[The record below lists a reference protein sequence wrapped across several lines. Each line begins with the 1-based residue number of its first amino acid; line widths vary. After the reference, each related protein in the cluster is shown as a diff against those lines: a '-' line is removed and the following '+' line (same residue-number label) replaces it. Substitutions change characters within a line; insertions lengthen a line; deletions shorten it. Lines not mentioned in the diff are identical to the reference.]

1 MLKKAGL
8 LIRSTL
14 AGRGAPCP
22 KQSRSKRGGDEV
34 HTSLPLARSPIKWIV
49 AIGKC
54 PVFIPT
60 SESLLRYGEPLG
72 EARTPQRCV
81 LRTLLARSRG
91 IHTYCSRILALFS
104 VPFLVANLAACGGA
118 PKPVY
123 FPGYPVG
130 FVERG
135 VASWYGPGF
144 HGNKT
149 ANGERYDMNQLT
161 AAHRTLPLGS
171 IAVVRSMST
180 GRQVTV
186 RINDRGPFARGRIL
200 DLSLAGAQVLGMTG
214 AGTEQIE
221 LRVVG
226 YQGRTADMGALRVQ
240 VGSFSDQQNAIN
252 LLERVKH
259 IYSGGRVQAVD
270 LPEGK
275 RYRVQIGQFSSETQA
290 EAAVSHLESS
300 LGLQVVVFRDDP

>member
-1 MLKKAGL
+1 M
-8 LIRSTL
+8 S
-14 AGRGAPCP
+14 RGPQSCW
-22 KQSRSKRGGDEV
+22 SRSLV
-34 HTSLPLARSPIKWIV
+34 LLFAPIFVTI
-49 AIGKC
+49 
-54 PVFIPT
+54 
-60 SESLLRYGEPLG
+60 
-72 EARTPQRCV
+72 
-81 LRTLLARSRG
+81 
-91 IHTYCSRILALFS
+91 
-104 VPFLVANLAACGGA
+104 LAACGGA

-130 FVERG
+130 FIDRG

-149 ANGERYDMNQLT
+149 ANGERYDMHQLT

-186 RINDRGPFARGRIL
+186 RINDRGPFARGRVL
-200 DLSLAGAQVLGMTG
+200 DLSFAGAKALGMTG
-214 AGTEQIE
+214 SGTDQIE

-226 YQGRTADMGALRVQ
+226 YQGRTADMGVLRVQ
-240 VGSFSDQQNAIN
+240 VGSFSDQQNALN

-259 IYSGGRVQAVD
+259 LYSGGRIQTIE

-275 RYRVQIGQFSSETQA
+275 RYRVQVGQFSREAQA
-290 EAAVSHLESS
+290 EAAAYHLESS
-300 LGLQVVVFRDDP
+300 LALQAFVFRDDSQ